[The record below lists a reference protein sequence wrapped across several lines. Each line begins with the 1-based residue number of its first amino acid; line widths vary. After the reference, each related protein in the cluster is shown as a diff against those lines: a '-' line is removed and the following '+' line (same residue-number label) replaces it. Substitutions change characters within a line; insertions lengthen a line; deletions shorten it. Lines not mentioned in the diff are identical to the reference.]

1 MLYDTSIHK
10 TMERFM
16 KTLALALAAA
26 IVSLS
31 TFTPAHAAVTDIGW
45 SSTGTFEH
53 TATLAPG
60 AAAEVCGQIEP
71 RLPVDWR
78 FSATG
83 PLTFDIHRHSG
94 DDVIVAMKSYLT
106 REQNGKFS
114 PTFSLNWCWMW
125 KNESAENVTLRV
137 DLKR

>member
-1 MLYDTSIHK
+1 MNKLI
-10 TMERFM
+10 F
-16 KTLALALAAA
+16 AAA
-26 IVSLS
+26 VASLS
-31 TFTPAHAAVTDIGW
+31 AFAATGAQAALTDIAW

-94 DDVIVAMKSYLT
+94 DDVVVAMKSYLT

>member
-1 MLYDTSIHK
+1 
-10 TMERFM
+10 MERFM
-16 KTLALALAAA
+16 KTLVVAAA
-26 IVSLS
+26 IASLS
-31 TFTPAHAAVTDIGW
+31 AFTMTGAHAAVTEIAW
-45 SSTGTFEH
+45 SSAGTFEH

-60 AAAEVCGQIEP
+60 QATEVCGQIEP
-71 RLPVDWR
+71 RMPVDWR

-94 DDVIVAMKSYLT
+94 DQVTYAMKSYLT

-114 PTFSLNWCWMW
+114 PTFSFYWCWMW
-125 KNESAENVTLRV
+125 SNESAENVTLRA